1 MNIGQENDK
10 RQTTLS
16 SLGTFA
22 CEATAVNSNQLG
34 TLGSTSQY
42 FSPVTAS
49 AADVPFTFCEKH
61 VAAPSTQ
68 RSTCTGDA
76 APLSG
81 ITPRSAKVPRHTARH
96 RASLQAPPV
105 FRRYRPLAALPPR
118 VRTPRC
124 TSTSTSTCTLA
135 RNPQSQAAP
144 PSAILFHHRATEIES
159 SKKKRSLG
167 HGLRCA
173 TRPGP
178 QNLTPTRS
186 CFVASGIFVRC
197 FTFAGKQETRL
208 CIPDLLHGVVR
219 ASKGALP
226 AGSRCL

>member
-1 MNIGQENDK
+1 M
-10 RQTTLS
+10 
-16 SLGTFA
+16 
-22 CEATAVNSNQLG
+22 C
-34 TLGSTSQY
+34 
-42 FSPVTAS
+42 
-49 AADVPFTFCEKH
+49 
-61 VAAPSTQ
+61 PSH
-68 RSTCTGDA
+68 
-76 APLSG
+76 P
-81 ITPRSAKVPRHTARH
+81 AKSMWP
-96 RASLQAPPV
+96 LQAPSAVPV
-105 FRRYRPLAALPPR
+105 PVTQHLCQVSRPVRPKYLAIPLVTAPTCRLPPYFAGTARWRRYLRGYGLRAVPVPVPVHWQLE
-118 VRTPRC
+118 V
-124 TSTSTSTCTLA
+124 A

-159 SKKKRSLG
+159 SQKKKRSLG

>member
-1 MNIGQENDK
+1 M
-10 RQTTLS
+10 
-16 SLGTFA
+16 
-22 CEATAVNSNQLG
+22 C
-34 TLGSTSQY
+34 
-42 FSPVTAS
+42 
-49 AADVPFTFCEKH
+49 
-61 VAAPSTQ
+61 PSH
-68 RSTCTGDA
+68 
-76 APLSG
+76 P
-81 ITPRSAKVPRHTARH
+81 AKSMWP
-96 RASLQAPPV
+96 LQAPSAVPV
-105 FRRYRPLAALPPR
+105 PVTQRLCQVSRPVRPKYLAIPLVTAPPCRLPPYFAGTGRWRRYLRGYGLRAVPLQYQYLYIDK
-118 VRTPRC
+118 C
-124 TSTSTSTCTLA
+124 A
-135 RNPQSQAAP
+135 RNPQGQAAP

-159 SKKKRSLG
+159 SKKKRLLG

-208 CIPDLLHGVVR
+208 CTPDLLHGVVR